1 MLSSYDFRNSL
12 NYKDDMDARKF
23 EEFLHEICK
32 LLEEKYGKK
41 VAVVM
46 DNASYH
52 SVLVRKKIYNLS
64 NLYY

>member
-23 EEFLHEICK
+23 EEFLHDICK
-32 LLEEKYGKK
+32 LLEKKYGKK

-52 SVLVRKKIYNLS
+52 SVLVRKKNII
-64 NLYY
+64 